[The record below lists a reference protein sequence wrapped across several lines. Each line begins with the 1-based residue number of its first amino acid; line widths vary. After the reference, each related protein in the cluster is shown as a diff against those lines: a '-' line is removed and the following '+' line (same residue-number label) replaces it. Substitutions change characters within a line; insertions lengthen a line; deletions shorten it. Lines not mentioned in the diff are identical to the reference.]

1 MKSSI
6 KRLTVFTT
14 LLLASSTFSLNNY
27 AANDASEHQDVTI
40 SNARHFEEQG
50 GEAIFKS
57 VCQGC
62 HMSDAKG
69 AKGVAQYPA
78 LASDANLAGAP
89 YPIYMVLKG
98 QGAMP
103 GFASMMSDQQIADV
117 VNYVRSHFGNQ
128 YEDLVKV
135 TDVKSLR

>member
-69 AKGVAQYPA
+69 AKGVAQSPA
-78 LASDANLAGAP
+78 LASDTNLANAW
-89 YPIYMVLKG
+89 LC
-98 QGAMP
+98 
-103 GFASMMSDQQIADV
+103 
-117 VNYVRSHFGNQ
+117 
-128 YEDLVKV
+128 
-135 TDVKSLR
+135 LRNV

>member
-40 SNARHFEEQG
+40 SNARHFEEQV

-78 LASDANLAGAP
+78 LASDTNLAGAP

-103 GFASMMSDQQIADV
+103 GFASVMSDQQIADV

-128 YEDLVKV
+128 YEDLVQV